1 MLPMKRRSTSQQLE
15 KDIEFCIDICNMD
28 DNQIGEM
35 LRVCEELGGISC
47 EYFAEEFVF
56 LCGENEEHIPR
67 YHDDSYLPIN
77 WRLN

>member
-1 MLPMKRRSTSQQLE
+1 
-15 KDIEFCIDICNMD
+15 MD

-35 LRVCEELGGISC
+35 LRVCETLGGISC

>member
-1 MLPMKRRSTSQQLE
+1 MISMKRRTTQEQLE
-15 KDIEFCIDICNMD
+15 KDIEFCLDICNMND
-28 DNQIGEM
+28 EQIGEM
-35 LRVCEELGGISC
+35 LRVCETLGGISC

>member
-1 MLPMKRRSTSQQLE
+1 MNDE
-15 KDIEFCIDICNMD
+15 
-28 DNQIGEM
+28 QIGEM

-56 LCGENEEHIPR
+56 LCGENQEHIPR

-77 WRLN
+77 WSLS

>member
-56 LCGENEEHIPR
+56 LCGENQEHIPR

>member
-1 MLPMKRRSTSQQLE
+1 MLPMKRRTTQEQLQE
-15 KDIEFCIDICNMD
+15 DIEYCLNICDMND
-28 DNQIGEM
+28 EQIGDM

-56 LCGENEEHIPR
+56 LCGENQEHIPR